1 MRGFCLRRVPLTSC
15 AAYAELKCATRS
27 GTENSTHTATQ
38 TTMCRFILAFHPVG
52 VACGMPPPQGGEGI
66 PHLECPT
73 TVGYCLSKTNVW
85 VTGFPSASVLAAMFR
100 MVFISFLTLAFPAN
114 CLEFSGGMA
123 DRIVGGNNKL
133 WLITPTA
140 SFDQPGFDHIT
151 SGV

>member
-1 MRGFCLRRVPLTSC
+1 LIGFALVDLD
-15 AAYAELKCATRS
+15 
-27 GTENSTHTATQ
+27 
-38 TTMCRFILAFHPVG
+38 
-52 VACGMPPPQGGEGI
+52 
-66 PHLECPT
+66 
-73 TVGYCLSKTNVW
+73 
-85 VTGFPSASVLAAMFR
+85 LAAFSFQVPTVLSAPDIPMAAIATPISSLAPMFR

-151 SGV
+151 GGVKNWMKVCLCLLGRLFPDALDDEAARFGRPLAD